1 MAEDSD
7 DKTEEPTGKRLSD
20 ARNEGNVPQTMEV
33 KAMMSLILGII
44 MVGMLAPSMAS
55 RIKATIEPFITQPHM
70 IEIGRDGLAE
80 LLLHLALGTA
90 LAMATPFALVVAL
103 GILGSVAQTKGFLW
117 VPKKLAPSFGKL
129 NPLEGVKRIFSVN
142 QLVDLV
148 KQLIKLSVLGALLGW
163 VFWGSVSEF
172 QNLATLDLMA
182 ILEYIS
188 DKIYWMILITLMMV
202 VVLAVGDYLF
212 QRYRWMEKMK
222 MTKQEVK
229 DEHKQQEGDPQVK
242 AKIKSLRIQRA
253 RKRMMAAVPKADV
266 VITNP
271 THYAVALKYDM
282 ESMGAPVLV
291 AKGVDLV
298 AKRIRDLADEHDVPI
313 VENPP
318 VARALYAAV
327 ELDHEIPPEH
337 YKAVAEI
344 IGYVMRL
351 KGKNAR

>member
-7 DKTEEPTGKRLSD
+7 DKTEEPTGKRLEE
-20 ARNEGNVPQTMEV
+20 ARNEGNMPQTMEV

-44 MVGMLAPSMAS
+44 MVGMLAPGMAS

-70 IEIGRDGLAE
+70 IEIGKDGLAE

-90 LAMATPFALVVAL
+90 LAMAAPFTLVIFLA
-103 GILGSVAQTKGFLW
+103 ILGSVAQTKGFLW
-117 VPKKLAPSFGKL
+117 VPKKLVPSFSKL
-129 NPLEGVKRIFSVN
+129 NPLEGIKRIFSAN
-142 QLVDLV
+142 QLLELV

-163 VFWGSVSEF
+163 VFWGSVAEF
-172 QNLATLDLMA
+172 QNLATFDLMA
-182 ILEYIS
+182 ILDYIS
-188 DKIYWMILITLMMV
+188 HKIYWMILITLMMV

-253 RKRMMAAVPKADV
+253 RKRMMAAVPRADV

-271 THYAVALKYDM
+271 THYAVALKYDIDAM
-282 ESMGAPVLV
+282 SAPVLV
-291 AKGVDLV
+291 AKGVDLI

-351 KGKNAR
+351 KGKGAR